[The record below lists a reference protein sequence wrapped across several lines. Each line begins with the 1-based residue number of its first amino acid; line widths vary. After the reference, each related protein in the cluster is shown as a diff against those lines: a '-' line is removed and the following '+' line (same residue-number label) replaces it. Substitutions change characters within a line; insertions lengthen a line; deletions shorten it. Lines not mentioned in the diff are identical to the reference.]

1 MSQWHDVFD
10 NNDNHADLRVA
21 YVALRTA
28 VRKLCDGHP
37 LLERT

>member
-28 VRKLCDGHP
+28 
-37 LLERT
+37 